1 MVRLARSRPRDAPQ
15 APRIR
20 LSPEERRQRI
30 LDAAVEQFAERGY
43 EGASISEIARGA
55 GVVASVI
62 YDHFPSKRALHVQ
75 LLEIH
80 GSALIERAVRPVE
93 GATPQDLL
101 RWSIEAFFEFMEE
114 DPFVWRLLFRDPP
127 SDPEIAR
134 AHKRIQDRATEAIAA
149 LIEAAMPGAEP
160 QWGIPRR
167 QASWMLAE
175 AARAVTDALAAW
187 WYEHPE
193 VPREQVV
200 TVAVAL
206 LWEGFGG
213 IVDSAR

>member
-1 MVRLARSRPRDAPQ
+1 VVRLDQAGGRNARRT
-15 APRIR
+15 R
-20 LSPEERRQRI
+20 LRPEERRQRI
-30 LDAAVEQFAERGY
+30 LDAAVELFAERGY
-43 EGASISEIARGA
+43 EAASIGDIARAA

-62 YDHFPSKRALHVQ
+62 YDHFPAKRALHIE

-80 GSALIERAVRPVE
+80 GSALIERAARAVE
-93 GATPQDLL
+93 GATPRELL
-101 RWSIEAFFEFMEE
+101 RLNTEAFFEFVEE
-114 DPFVWRLLFRDPP
+114 DPFAWRFLFRDPP
-127 SDPEIAR
+127 ADPEIAT
-134 AHKRIQDRATEAIAA
+134 AHRRVRDRATEAIAA
-149 LIEAAMPGAEP
+149 LIEAAGPEVAP
-160 QWGIPRR
+160 PWGIPRR

-175 AARAVTDALAAW
+175 ASRSATDALAAW

-213 IVDSAR
+213 IIEPAG

>member
-1 MVRLARSRPRDAPQ
+1 MVRLRT
-15 APRIR
+15 R
-20 LSPEERRQRI
+20 LRPEERRQRI
-30 LDAAVEQFAERGY
+30 LDAAVELFAERGY
-43 EGASISEIARGA
+43 EGASISEIARAA

-62 YDHFPSKRALHVQ
+62 YDHFPSKRALHIE

-93 GATPQDLL
+93 GAAPRELL
-101 RWSIEAFFEFMEE
+101 RLSTEAFFEFVEE
-114 DPFVWRLLFRDPP
+114 DPFVWRLFFRDPP
-127 SDPEIAR
+127 PDPEIAA
-134 AHKRIQDRATEAIAA
+134 AHRRVRDRATEAIAA
-149 LIEAAMPGAEP
+149 LIEAAVPGVEP
-160 QWGIPRR
+160 PWGIPRP

-175 AARAVTDALAAW
+175 ASRAATDALAAW

-206 LWEGFGG
+206 LWEGFDG
-213 IVDSAR
+213 IVESAG